1 MKEIDM
7 YRMEITEYETKL
19 QQIGGE
25 GSDNS
30 YELKKLSELLDES
43 VGAFRDTE
51 LRLSKTMN
59 ELEVLV
65 SQSSERDDLTIEANG
80 LLQQAKQLIHS

>member
-1 MKEIDM
+1 
-7 YRMEITEYETKL
+7 
-19 QQIGGE
+19 
-25 GSDNS
+25 
-30 YELKKLSELLDES
+30 LKKLSELLDES